1 MPRIIDVVEAPDQQ
15 RNQMVVRVP
24 EVGSGDFRLGSAVIV
39 RESQSAVF
47 YRDGKALDVFRPGR
61 HQITTANL
69 PLLSSLLKLATG
81 GNNMFTAE
89 VYFVNMIEF
98 TDWKWGTPEPVTLR
112 DQDFG
117 IVRLR
122 AFGNYS
128 VQITNPQLFVTKI
141 VGTGTGYQT
150 NQIQDFLRGMI
161 IARFSDL
168 LGESK
173 VAVLD
178 LPATQDELG
187 AAVRAKL
194 SDEFDA
200 FGLALKTFFL
210 QNISLPEE
218 VQKAVDQR
226 AAMGAIGDM
235 RQFMQ
240 YQAAQAVRDAA
251 QQPGGGGLA
260 GAGVGLGAGA
270 GLGAVMG
277 QTMAQAMQ
285 PGQPPPQPGAPGAA
299 PAAPTPGTPPSAP
312 DIMTLSEAAA
322 YIRVGEQD
330 VLDAIKAGQLKAKQI
345 GSSYRISKQAVDE
358 FLKS

>member
-1 MPRIIDVVEAPDQQ
+1 MPRIIDVIEAPDQQ

-47 YRDGKALDVFRPGR
+47 YRDGKALDVFGPGR

-81 GNNMFTAE
+81 GNDLFTAE

-98 TDWKWGTPEPVTLR
+98 TDWKWGTQEPITLR

-128 VQITNPQLFVTKI
+128 VQINNPQLFVTKI
-141 VGTGTGYQT
+141 VGTGSGYQT

-161 IARFSDL
+161 IARFADI
-168 LGESK
+168 LGTSK
-173 VAVLD
+173 IPVLD
-178 LPATQDELG
+178 MPGMQDEI
-187 AAVRAKL
+187 AAGVRAKL
-194 SDEFDA
+194 GDEFDA
-200 FGLALKTFFL
+200 FGLTLKTFFL
-210 QNISLPEE
+210 QNISMPEE
-218 VQKAVDQR
+218 VQKAIDQR
-226 AAMGAIGDM
+226 ASMGAIGDM
-235 RQFMQ
+235 QQFTQ
-240 YQAAQAVRDAA
+240 YQAAQALRDAA
-251 QQPGGGGLA
+251 QQEGGGGLA
-260 GAGVGLGAGA
+260 GAGLGLGAGA
-270 GLGAVMG
+270 GLGAIMG

-285 PGQPPPQPGAPGAA
+285 GGQQPQGGA
-299 PAAPTPGTPPSAP
+299 PAAATAP

-322 YIRVGEQD
+322 YMRVGEED
-330 VLDAIKAGQLKAKQI
+330 VLEAIKSGQLKAKQI

-358 FLKS
+358 FLNS

>member
-47 YRDGKALDVFRPGR
+47 YRDGKALDVFGAGR

-69 PLLSSLLKLATG
+69 PLLSGLLKLATG
-81 GNNMFTAE
+81 GDNLFTAE

-161 IARFSDL
+161 IARFSDI

-173 VAVLD
+173 VAALD
-178 LPATQDELG
+178 LPAAQDEMG

-194 SDEFDA
+194 GDEFDA
-200 FGLALKTFFL
+200 FGLTLKTFFL
-210 QNISLPEE
+210 QNISMPEE
-218 VQKAVDQR
+218 VQKAIDQR
-226 AAMGAIGDM
+226 ASMGAIGNM
-235 RQFMQ
+235 QQFMQ
-240 YQAAQAVRDAA
+240 YQAAQAMRDAA
-251 QQPGGGGLA
+251 QQEGGGGLA
-260 GAGVGLGAGA
+260 GAGMGLGAGA

-285 PGQPPPQPGAPGAA
+285 GAQAAPQAGA
-299 PAAPTPGTPPSAP
+299 PAAGGQAAGPAAAP

-322 YIRVGEQD
+322 YMRVGEQD

-345 GSSYRISKQAVDE
+345 GTSYRISKQAVDE

>member
-1 MPRIIDVVEAPDQQ
+1 MARIIDVIEAPDQQ

-24 EVGSGDFRLGSAVIV
+24 EVGAGDFRLGSAIIV
-39 RESQSAVF
+39 RESQAAVF
-47 YRDGKALDVFRPGR
+47 YRDGKALDVFGPGR

-69 PLLSSLLKLATG
+69 PLLSSLLRLATG
-81 GNNMFTAE
+81 GNDLFTAE

-98 TDWKWGTPEPVTLR
+98 TDWKWGTQEPVTLR

-117 IVRLR
+117 VVRVR

-128 VQITNPQLFVTKI
+128 VQVSDPQLFVTKI
-141 VGTGTGYQT
+141 VGTGSGYQT
-150 NQIQDFLRGMI
+150 NQIQDFLRGI
-161 IARFSDL
+161 IVARFADV
-168 LGESK
+168 LGETK
-173 VAVLD
+173 VPVLD
-178 LPATQDELG
+178 LPSMQDEVA
-187 AAVRAKL
+187 AAVRSKL
-194 SDEFDA
+194 SDEFDS

-218 VQKAVDQR
+218 VQKAIDQR

-235 RQFMQ
+235 QRFMQ

-251 QQPGGGGLA
+251 QQEGGGGLT

-270 GLGAVMG
+270 GLGAVLG
-277 QTMAQAMQ
+277 QTMAQSMQ
-285 PGQPPPQPGAPGAA
+285 QAQAGQQS
-299 PAAPTPGTPPSAP
+299 GTTAVP

-322 YIRVGEQD
+322 YMRVGEQD
-330 VLDAIKAGQLKAKQI
+330 VLDAINSGQLKAKKI
-345 GSSYRISKQAVDE
+345 GTSYRISKQAIDE

>member
-1 MPRIIDVVEAPDQQ
+1 MPRIIDVIEAPDQQ

-24 EVGSGDFRLGSAVIV
+24 EVGAGDFRLGSAIIV
-39 RESQSAVF
+39 RESQTAVF
-47 YRDGKALDVFRPGR
+47 YRDGKALDVFGPGR

-69 PLLSSLLKLATG
+69 PLLSSLLRLVTG
-81 GNNMFTAE
+81 GNDLFTAE

-98 TDWKWGTPEPVTLR
+98 TDWKWGTQEPVTLR

-117 IVRLR
+117 VVRVR

-128 VQITNPQLFVTKI
+128 VQISDPQLFVTKI
-141 VGTGTGYQT
+141 VGTGSGYQT
-150 NQIQDFLRGMI
+150 SQIQDFLRGI
-161 IARFSDL
+161 IVARFADV
-168 LGESK
+168 LGETK
-173 VAVLD
+173 VPVLD
-178 LPATQDELG
+178 LPSMQDEV
-187 AAVRAKL
+187 ASAVRSKL
-194 SDEFDA
+194 SDEFDS

-218 VQKAVDQR
+218 VQKAIDQR

-235 RQFMQ
+235 QRFMQ

-251 QQPGGGGLA
+251 QQEGGGGLT

-270 GLGAVMG
+270 GLGAVLG
-277 QTMAQAMQ
+277 QTMAQSMQ
-285 PGQPPPQPGAPGAA
+285 QAQAGQQS
-299 PAAPTPGTPPSAP
+299 GTTAVP

-322 YIRVGEQD
+322 YMRVGEQD
-330 VLDAIKAGQLKAKQI
+330 VLDAINSGQLKAKKI
-345 GSSYRISKQAVDE
+345 GTSYRISKQAIDE

>member
-47 YRDGKALDVFRPGR
+47 YRDGKALGVFGAGR

-69 PLLSSLLKLATG
+69 PLLSSVLKLATG
-81 GNNMFTAE
+81 GNDLFTAE

-161 IARFSDL
+161 IARFSDI

-173 VAVLD
+173 VAALD
-178 LPATQDELG
+178 LPGMQDEIG

-200 FGLALKTFFL
+200 FGLALKTLFL
-210 QNISLPEE
+210 QNISLPED
-218 VQKAVDQR
+218 VQKAVDAR
-226 AAMGAIGDM
+226 ASMGAIGNM
-235 RQFMQ
+235 QQFLQ
-240 YQAAQAVRDAA
+240 YQAAQAMRDAA
-251 QQPGGGGLA
+251 QQEGGGGLA
-260 GAGVGLGAGA
+260 GAGMGLGAGA
-270 GLGAVMG
+270 GLGAAMG

-285 PGQPPPQPGAPGAA
+285 QPQQPAA
-299 PAAPTPGTPPSAP
+299 PAAGAPAAAP

-322 YIRVGEQD
+322 YMRVGEQD

-345 GSSYRISKQAVDE
+345 GTSYRISKQAVDE
-358 FLKS
+358 FLQS

>member
-1 MPRIIDVVEAPDQQ
+1 
-15 RNQMVVRVP
+15 MVVRVP
-24 EVGSGDFRLGSAVIV
+24 EVGAGDFRLGSAIIV
-39 RESQSAVF
+39 RESQAAVF
-47 YRDGKALDVFRPGR
+47 YRDGKALDVFGPGR

-69 PLLSSLLKLATG
+69 PLLSSLLRLATG
-81 GNNMFTAE
+81 GNDLFTAE

-98 TDWKWGTPEPVTLR
+98 TDWKWGTQEPVTLR

-117 IVRLR
+117 VVRVR

-128 VQITNPQLFVTKI
+128 VQISDPQLFVTKI
-141 VGTGTGYQT
+141 VGTGSGYQT
-150 NQIQDFLRGMI
+150 SQIQDFLRGI
-161 IARFSDL
+161 IVARFADV

-173 VAVLD
+173 VPILD
-178 LPATQDELG
+178 LPAMQDEM
-187 AAVRAKL
+187 AAAMRSKL
-194 SDEFDA
+194 SDEFDS

-218 VQKAVDQR
+218 VQKAIDQR

-235 RQFMQ
+235 QRFMQ

-251 QQPGGGGLA
+251 QQEGGGGLT

-270 GLGAVMG
+270 GLGAVLG
-277 QTMAQAMQ
+277 QTMAHSMHQAQAGQQ
-285 PGQPPPQPGAPGAA
+285 PGTTAV
-299 PAAPTPGTPPSAP
+299 P

-322 YIRVGEQD
+322 YMRVGEQD
-330 VLDAIKAGQLKAKQI
+330 VLDAINSGQLKAKKI
-345 GSSYRISKQAVDE
+345 GTSYRISKQAIDE